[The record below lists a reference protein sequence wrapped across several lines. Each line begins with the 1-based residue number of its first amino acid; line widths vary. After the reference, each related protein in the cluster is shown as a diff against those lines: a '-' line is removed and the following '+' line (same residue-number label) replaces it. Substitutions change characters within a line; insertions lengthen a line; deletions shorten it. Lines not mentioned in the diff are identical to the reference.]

1 MDLVQADGEPPL
13 AALLTTVCSLVSPAF
28 LASQR
33 GFGGTTNPRV
43 SPSASWALN
52 VEGGTF

>member
-1 MDLVQADGEPPL
+1 MDLVQADGELPL
-13 AALLTTVCSLVSPAF
+13 AALLTTVYSLVSPAF
-28 LASQR
+28 LASQE